1 MIDRYFYA
9 GKLDCTEVELTGP
22 QAHHL
27 IRVKRARLGEIVELF
42 DGRGNAVRAEVTKL
56 EKQAALLRIDQP
68 GLGSHTEKV
77 PAIEVIVASAV
88 PKGDRFR
95 WLIEKLT
102 ETGITRFIPLMS
114 EHAVVSP
121 RDTKLDKH
129 RQYVI
134 EACKQS
140 GRNHLMEI
148 SAPRTLQ
155 ELCGKMRDQE
165 KTRLFVGQPHGEV
178 VPISQFNNGLTG
190 EITTVILVIGPEGG
204 FTRDECELLEEN
216 RAVPVCCSPHVLRI
230 ETAALVMS
238 SLALSLL
245 YGKFTGVE
253 IPKRI

>member
-1 MIDRYFYA
+1 MTDRYFYA
-9 GKLDCTEVELTGP
+9 GEFDCAEVELTGS

-56 EKQAALLRIDQP
+56 EKQAALLRINQP

-77 PAIEVIVASAV
+77 PAFEVIVASAV

-102 ETGITRFIPLMS
+102 EMGITRFIPLMS

-148 SAPRTLQ
+148 SAPQTLQ
-155 ELCGKMRDQE
+155 ELCGKMRSHE
-165 KTRLFVGQPHGEV
+165 KNRLFVGQPHGEIA
-178 VPISQFNNGLTG
+178 PISQFGNHLTG
-190 EITTVILVIGPEGG
+190 ETVSVVLVVGPEGG

-216 RAVPVCCSPHVLRI
+216 SAVSVCCSPHVLRI
-230 ETAALVMS
+230 ETAALALA
-238 SLALSLL
+238 SLAVSLL
-245 YGKFTGVE
+245 HEKFAGVE
-253 IPKRI
+253 FP